1 MRESYLFGAALLLTA
16 LPLAAATCESLALSD
31 TTITLA
37 QSVPAGAFP
46 RGGPALKDIAFC
58 RVAATLKPTGDSEI
72 KIEVWMPA
80 SGWNGKF
87 LGVGNG
93 GWSGAISYPG
103 MIQALKRGY
112 ATASTN
118 TGHDGP
124 GNDASFAL
132 GHPEKVID
140 FGYRA
145 VHEMTVKGKA
155 ITAAFYG
162 NGARL
167 SYWNGCSSGGKQG
180 LKEAQRFPRDYD
192 GIIAGAPAN
201 YWTHLMAGDLWPA
214 LATLK
219 DPASYIPKE
228 KYALIHQAVLDAC
241 DGLDG
246 VKDGVLEDP
255 RRCHFDPGILLC
267 KDADTAV
274 CLTAPQVEAARKIYA
289 GPKNPHTGQ
298 QVFPGLAIGSEL
310 TWAALAG
317 GPDPFAIV
325 DSHFKYLVFKNPNWD
340 FRTLNFDTDVALA
353 DKLDNNTINAT
364 DPNLKEFISHGGKLL
379 IYHGWNDQLI
389 APENSIN
396 YYQSVLS
403 AKTGT
408 QDSVRLFMA
417 PGMTHC
423 SGGDGPSQFDS
434 IGALEQWVEGAKP
447 PDQIVASH
455 AIDGK
460 VDRTRPLCPYPRTA
474 KYRGTGSTDEASSF
488 VCQTPGSNP

>member
-1 MRESYLFGAALLLTA
+1 MASSPA
-16 LPLAAATCESLALSD
+16 LPP
-31 TTITLA
+31 TI
-37 QSVPAGAFP
+37 
-46 RGGPALKDIAFC
+46 GPISWL
-58 RVAATLKPTGDSEI
+58 
-72 KIEVWMPA
+72 
-80 SGWNGKF
+80 
-87 LGVGNG
+87 
-93 GWSGAISYPG
+93 AIS
-103 MIQALKRGY
+103 
-112 ATASTN
+112 
-118 TGHDGP
+118 GP
-124 GNDASFAL
+124 PWQPSR
-132 GHPEKVID
+132 I
-140 FGYRA
+140 
-145 VHEMTVKGKA
+145 
-155 ITAAFYG
+155 
-162 NGARL
+162 
-167 SYWNGCSSGGKQG
+167 
-180 LKEAQRFPRDYD
+180 
-192 GIIAGAPAN
+192 
-201 YWTHLMAGDLWPA
+201 
-214 LATLK
+214 
-219 DPASYIPKE
+219 PASYIPKE
-228 KYALIHQAVLDAC
+228 KYALIHKAVLDAC
-241 DGLDG
+241 DALDG

-317 GPDPFAIV
+317 GPDPFAIA

-364 DPNLKEFISHGGKLL
+364 DPNLKEFVSHGGKLL

-447 PDQIVASH
+447 PDKIVASH

-488 VCQTPGSNP
+488 ICQTPGSNP